1 MATSV
6 WFAQGTR
13 FSEVMAGDA
22 MQEFMRVCPERP
34 FPKGS
39 YLFRQGDPATRMHV
53 IARGQVKLVTLTPE
67 GHERVVAVVGPDD
80 FIGEAFVLD
89 TEHYLLDAV
98 ALSDVVACPMDQQQF
113 TQLAL
118 HAPTFTVRFAQI
130 LATNLVRCR
139 DLLTHTLDPV
149 KRRVAKV
156 LLDQAERFGSA
167 GGATEGDGVSDGDLV
182 ELVTQL
188 RHDDF
193 ASLASATRVSASTTF
208 AELRELGI
216 VEGSRGRYRVALA
229 RLRDY
234 VELGLDG

>member
-1 MATSV
+1 MSTRI

-22 MQEFMRVCPERP
+22 LREFMRVCPERP
-34 FPKGS
+34 FAKGS

-53 IARGQVKLVTLTPE
+53 IAHGQVKLVTSTPE

-89 TEHYLLDAV
+89 TEHYLFDAV
-98 ALSDVVACPMDQQQF
+98 ALTDVVACPMDHQQF

-118 HAPTFTVRFAQI
+118 HTPTFTVRFAQI

-139 DLLTHTLDPV
+139 ELLTHTLDPV

-156 LLDQAERFGSA
+156 LLDQAERFGRPLD
-167 GGATEGDGVSDGDLV
+167 GAAGDLV

-193 ASLASATRVSASTTF
+193 ASLASATRVSASTAF

-216 VEGSRGRYRVALA
+216 VDGSRGRYRVACA
-229 RLRDY
+229 RLREY
-234 VELGLDG
+234 VAFGLER

>member
-1 MATSV
+1 MSTKV

-13 FSEVMAGDA
+13 FSEVMSGDA
-22 MQEFMRVCPERP
+22 MHEFMRVCPERP

-53 IARGQVKLVTLTPE
+53 IAHGQVKLVTLTAE

-89 TEHYLLDAV
+89 TEHYLFDAV

-156 LLDQAERFGSA
+156 LLDQAQRFGTPV
-167 GGATEGDGVSDGDLV
+167 GGDDLV

-193 ASLASATRVSASTTF
+193 ASLASATRVSASTAI

-216 VEGSRGRYRVALA
+216 VDGSRGRYRVAMG

-234 VELGLDG
+234 VELGLEG